1 MKTDHKLSGRIP
13 ASGVHDHNQPQWWL
27 APLSP
32 FLTYISMR
40 TLALLMFVS
49 FAVLNT
55 THGNNGETKQQ
66 VTGNI
71 ETQVISNRQHD
82 LAQAATAPSN
92 YTTSASLILWQF
104 LSNIVYGFA
113 QAFNDPAL
121 VKYAMDQGV
130 DTSNLPTTIC
140 HDPSHQSESSLVTP

>member
-1 MKTDHKLSGRIP
+1 MKANHKSSRRRP
-13 ASGVHDHNQPQWWL
+13 AGFVLADNHHDSWL
-27 APLSP
+27 TVLSP
-32 FLTYISMR
+32 FLTYINMR

-55 THGNNGETKQQ
+55 THGNNGETKQR

-71 ETQVISNRQHD
+71 ETTVISNRQHD

-92 YTTSASLILWQF
+92 YTTPASLILWQF

-140 HDPSHQSESSLVTP
+140 HDPSHQTESFLVTP